1 MDSPILK
8 VRIVPALKTISDNR
22 SRSARYEVLHLIGSN
37 LVGGPEKQILHHAQ
51 DMQDS
56 EYRLSIGSFHDL
68 KDRPEVLVAAEQ
80 RNIPT
85 LCLPGGVRL
94 DLVQRLSRMLAERK
108 GSLLCT
114 HGFKAN
120 VVGYL
125 AARNTGT
132 SHVAFVRGF
141 TAENR
146 RVRFYEML
154 ERQALKRADRV
165 VCVSES
171 QARLIAPLRGNRRTP
186 IVVKNAMLPPYS
198 RQQDREPVSRVNL
211 SIPKAAFVYGSVGRL
226 SIEKGHRFMISAFHQ
241 LCTQAPVD
249 APLYLIVVGDGKEQK
264 PLEQQ
269 ATLLGIREQVH
280 FAGFQGNCTEWMQLM
295 DCLVQ
300 PSLTEGTPNTV
311 LEALCLKLPVIA
323 SAVGGVPDLIVD
335 GRNGLLVPA
344 ADVDQMAAAMKKMW
358 LSPDLR
364 SQLAAGAEDLLQ
376 EYSPAYQR
384 QRLIE
389 VYEEVFRD
397 ILRPSQPS

>member
-1 MDSPILK
+1 M
-8 VRIVPALKTISDNR
+8 KTASDNTG
-22 SRSARYEVLHLIGSN
+22 SGKKYEVLHLIGSN

-56 EYRLSIGSFHDL
+56 EYSLSIGSFHDL
-68 KDRPEVLVAAEQ
+68 KDRPEILVAAEQ
-80 RNIPT
+80 HNIPT
-85 LCLPGGVRL
+85 LCLPGGVRP
-94 DLVQRLSRMLAERK
+94 DLVRRLSRMLAERK

-125 AARNTGT
+125 AAQKTGT

-141 TAENR
+141 TAENA
-146 RVRFYEML
+146 RVMFYEML

-171 QARLIAPLRGNRRTP
+171 QAQQIAPMRKHRRPP

-198 RQQDREPVSRVNL
+198 RKHDRKPVSRNDL
-211 SIPKAAFVYGSVGRL
+211 CIPQAAFVFGSVGRL
-226 SIEKGHRFMISAFHQ
+226 SMEKGHRFMISAFHR
-241 LCTQAPVD
+241 LCMEAPTG

-269 ATLLGIREQVH
+269 ASVLGIREQIH
-280 FAGFQGNCTEWMQLM
+280 FAGFQGDSTEWMHLL
-295 DCLVQ
+295 DCLIQ

-311 LEALCLKLPVIA
+311 LEALCLKVPVIA
-323 SAVGGVPDLIVD
+323 SAVGGIPDLIVD

-344 ADVDQMAAAMKKMW
+344 ADVEQMAAAMKKMW
-358 LSPDLR
+358 LRPELR
-364 SQLAAGAEDLLQ
+364 SQLTTGAEDLVH

-389 VYEEVFRD
+389 VYEEVFLDRQ
-397 ILRPSQPS
+397 LASYSS

>member
-1 MDSPILK
+1 M
-8 VRIVPALKTISDNR
+8 KTTPNTR
-22 SRSARYEVLHLIGSN
+22 SRSEKYQVLHLIGSN
-37 LVGGPEKQILHHAQ
+37 LVGGPEKQILYHAQ
-51 DMQDS
+51 DLQDS
-56 EYRLSIGSFHDL
+56 DYQLSIGSFHDL
-68 KDRPEVLVAAEQ
+68 KDRPEVLVAAEH

-85 LCLPGGVRL
+85 LCLPGGIRL
-94 DLVQRLSRMLAERK
+94 DLVHCLSQMLTERK
-108 GSLLCT
+108 GCLLCT

-146 RVRFYEML
+146 RVKFYEML

-171 QARLIAPLRGNRRTP
+171 QAQQIAPMRRNRRAP

-198 RQQDREPVSRVNL
+198 REQDKEPVSRKDL
-211 SIPKAAFVYGSVGRL
+211 GIPDSAFVFGSVGRL
-226 SIEKGHRFMISAFHQ
+226 SVEKGHRFMISAFHQ
-241 LCTQAPVD
+241 LCAQSPVG

-264 PLEQQ
+264 ALEQQ
-269 ATLLGIREQVH
+269 ATHLGIREQVH

-295 DCLVQ
+295 FFLIQ

-311 LEALCLKLPVIA
+311 LEALCLKVPIIA

-335 GRNGLLVPA
+335 GRNGLLVPPA
-344 ADVDQMAAAMKKMW
+344 NVAQMTAAMNKMW
-358 LSPDLR
+358 LFPDLR
-364 SQLAAGAEDLLQ
+364 DRFAAGGDDLIQ
-376 EYSPAYQR
+376 EYAPAYQR

-397 ILRPSQPS
+397 GSMPSRPS

>member
-1 MDSPILK
+1 M
-8 VRIVPALKTISDNR
+8 KTPPDTR
-22 SRSARYEVLHLIGSN
+22 SRSEKYEVLHLIGSN

-51 DMQDS
+51 DMQDT
-56 EYRLSIGSFHDL
+56 EYQLSIGSFHDL

-94 DLVQRLSRMLAERK
+94 DLVHRLARMLSERK

-125 AARNTGT
+125 AARRTGT
-132 SHVAFVRGF
+132 PHVAFVRGF

-171 QARLIAPLRGNRRTP
+171 QAQQIAPIRGNRRAP

-198 RQQDREPVSRVNL
+198 RRQDRPPISRNDL
-211 SIPKAAFVYGSVGRL
+211 SIPKSAFVFGSVGRL
-226 SIEKGHRFMISAFHQ
+226 SIEKGHRFMVSAFHK
-241 LCTQAPVD
+241 LCTEAPVG
-249 APLYLIVVGDGKEQK
+249 AQLYLIIVGDGKEEQ
-264 PLEQQ
+264 PLKRQ
-269 ATLLGIREQVH
+269 AAQLGIREQVH
-280 FAGFQGNCTEWMQLM
+280 FAGFQGSCTEWMQMM

-344 ADVDQMAAAMKKMW
+344 ADVNQMTAAMKTMW

-364 SQLAAGAEDLLQ
+364 SRLAAGAEDLLQ
-376 EYSPAYQR
+376 EYSPACQR
-384 QRLIE
+384 QRLIA
-389 VYEEVFRD
+389 VYDEVFRGQVQQVA
-397 ILRPSQPS
+397 P

>member
-1 MDSPILK
+1 M
-8 VRIVPALKTISDNR
+8 KTTHDTPGR
-22 SRSARYEVLHLIGSN
+22 GDKHEVLHLIGSN

-51 DMQDS
+51 DLQDTD
-56 EYRLSIGSFHDL
+56 YRLSIGSFHDL
-68 KDRPEVLVAAEQ
+68 QDRPEILVAAEQ

-85 LCLPGGVRL
+85 LCLPGGLRP
-94 DLVQRLSRMLAERK
+94 DLVHRLSQMLLERK

-125 AARNTGT
+125 ASRRT
-132 SHVAFVRGF
+132 STFHVAFVRGF

-146 RVRFYEML
+146 RIRLYEML

-171 QARLIAPLRGNRRTP
+171 QAQQIALIRGNRRAP

-198 RQQDREPVSRVNL
+198 RPQDRPPISRNDL
-211 SIPKAAFVYGSVGRL
+211 GIPKSAFVFGSVGRL
-226 SIEKGHRFMISAFHQ
+226 STEKGHRFMVSAFHQ
-241 LCTQAPVD
+241 LCVQAQLG
-249 APLYLIVVGDGKEQK
+249 AQLYLIIVGDGKEEQ
-264 PLEQQ
+264 PLKQQ
-269 ATLLGIREQVH
+269 ATQLGIREQIH
-280 FAGFQGNCTEWMQLM
+280 FAGFQGSPTEWMKTM
-295 DCLVQ
+295 DCLIQ
-300 PSLTEGTPNTV
+300 PSLTEGTPNSV
-311 LEALCLKLPVIA
+311 LEALCLNLPVIA

-344 ADVDQMAAAMKKMW
+344 ADVKQLAAAMKKMW

-364 SQLAAGAEDLLQ
+364 NRLAAGAEDLLQ

-384 QRLIE
+384 QRLMD
-389 VYEEVFRD
+389 VYDEVFRGK
-397 ILRPSQPS
+397 LHPVAPLG

>member
-1 MDSPILK
+1 MNTTPN
-8 VRIVPALKTISDNR
+8 TQ
-22 SRSARYEVLHLIGSN
+22 SRSAKYQVLHLIGCN

-56 EYRLSIGSFHDL
+56 EYQLSIGSFHDL
-68 KDRPEVLVAAEQ
+68 KEWPEILAAAEQ

-85 LCLPGGVRL
+85 VCLPGGVRP
-94 DLVQRLSRMLAERK
+94 DLVRRLSRMLSERK
-108 GSLLCT
+108 GLLLCT

-125 AARNTGT
+125 AARRTGT
-132 SHVAFVRGF
+132 SHVAFLRGF

-146 RVRFYEML
+146 RIRFYEML

-165 VCVSES
+165 VCVSEA
-171 QARLIAPLRGNRRTP
+171 QAKQIALIRRNRRAP

-198 RQQDREPVSRVNL
+198 RQQHRPPISRNDL
-211 SIPKAAFVYGSVGRL
+211 SIPTSAFVFGSVGRL
-226 SIEKGHRFMISAFHQ
+226 SIEKGHRFMVSAFHK
-241 LCTQAPVD
+241 LCSEAPVG
-249 APLYLIVVGDGKEQK
+249 AQLYLIIVGDGKEEQSLK
-264 PLEQQ
+264 QQ
-269 ATLLGIREQVH
+269 ATQLGIREQIH
-280 FAGFQGNCTEWMQLM
+280 FAGFQGSPTEWMQMM

-335 GRNGLLVPA
+335 GRNGLLVPP
-344 ADVDQMAAAMKKMW
+344 ADVEQMTAAMKKMW

-364 SQLAAGAEDLLQ
+364 SRLAAGAEDLLQ

-384 QRLIE
+384 QKLID
-389 VYEEVFRD
+389 VYEEVF
-397 ILRPSQPS
+397 LGNLQQAAT

>member
-1 MDSPILK
+1 VKNTAD
-8 VRIVPALKTISDNR
+8 TR
-22 SRSARYEVLHLIGSN
+22 SRSDKYQVLHFIGSN

-51 DMQDS
+51 DMQHT
-56 EYRLSIGSFHDL
+56 EYQLSIGSFHDL
-68 KDRPEVLVAAEQ
+68 KDRPEILVAAEQ

-94 DLVQRLSRMLAERK
+94 DLVHRLSRMLSERK

-125 AARNTGT
+125 ASRRTGT
-132 SHVAFVRGF
+132 PHVAFLRGF

-146 RVRFYEML
+146 RIKFYEIL

-171 QARLIAPLRGNRRTP
+171 QARQIARIRGNRGAPT
-186 IVVKNAMLPPYS
+186 VVKNAMLPPYS
-198 RQQDREPVSRVNL
+198 RPQDRPPISRNDL
-211 SIPKAAFVYGSVGRL
+211 SIPPSAFVFGSVGRL
-226 SIEKGHRFMISAFHQ
+226 SIEKGHRFLVSAFHK
-241 LCTQAPVD
+241 LCTEAPVG
-249 APLYLIVVGDGKEQK
+249 APLYLIIVGDGKEEQ
-264 PLEQQ
+264 PLKQQ
-269 ATLLGIREQVH
+269 ATQLGIREQIH
-280 FAGFQGNCTEWMQLM
+280 FAGYQGSCTEWMQMM

-311 LEALCLKLPVIA
+311 LEALCLKIPVIA
-323 SAVGGVPDLIVD
+323 SAVGGVPDLIAD

-344 ADVDQMAAAMKKMW
+344 GDVAQMAAAMKKMW

-364 SQLAAGAEDLLQ
+364 IRLAAGAEDLLR
-376 EYSPAYQR
+376 EFSPAYQR
-384 QRLIE
+384 QQLIA
-389 VYEEVFRD
+389 VYDEVFRGN
-397 ILRPSQPS
+397 RQPIAQ

>member
-1 MDSPILK
+1 VKIPPDSQG
-8 VRIVPALKTISDNR
+8 R
-22 SRSARYEVLHLIGSN
+22 SGKYEVLHLIGSN

-51 DMQDS
+51 DMQDT

-80 RNIPT
+80 LNIPT
-85 LCLPGGVRL
+85 VCLPGGLRL
-94 DLVQRLSRMLAERK
+94 DLVPRLSRMLAERK

-125 AARNTGT
+125 AARRTGT

-165 VCVSES
+165 ACVSES
-171 QARLIAPLRGNRRTP
+171 QAQQIARIRGHRRAP
-186 IVVKNAMLPPYS
+186 IVVKNAMLPPYA
-198 RQQDREPVSRVNL
+198 RMQDRPPISRNVL
-211 SIPKAAFVYGSVGRL
+211 SIPKSAFIFGSVGRL
-226 SIEKGHRFMISAFHQ
+226 STEKGHRFMLSAFHK
-241 LCTQAPVD
+241 LCAEAPVGSQ
-249 APLYLIVVGDGKEQK
+249 LYLILVGDGKEEQ
-264 PLEQQ
+264 PLKLQ
-269 ATLLGIREQVH
+269 ATQLGIREQVH
-280 FAGFQGNCTEWMQLM
+280 FAGFQGNSTEWMQLM

-311 LEALCLKLPVIA
+311 LEALCLNLPVIA
-323 SAVGGVPDLIVD
+323 CAVGGVPDLIVD
-335 GRNGLLVPA
+335 GKNGLLVPA
-344 ADVDQMAAAMKKMW
+344 ADVDKMAAAMKRMW

-364 SQLAAGAEDLLQ
+364 IQLAAGSEGLVQ
-376 EYSPAYQR
+376 EYTPAYQR

-389 VYEEVFRD
+389 VYDEVFHG
-397 ILRPSQPS
+397 QPLQIAL

>member
-1 MDSPILK
+1 MNTTPN
-8 VRIVPALKTISDNR
+8 TQ
-22 SRSARYEVLHLIGSN
+22 SRSAKYQVLHLIGCN

-56 EYRLSIGSFHDL
+56 EYQLSIGSFHDL
-68 KDRPEVLVAAEQ
+68 QEWPEILTAADQ
-80 RNIPT
+80 HNIPT
-85 LCLPGGVRL
+85 LCLPGGVRP
-94 DLVQRLSRMLAERK
+94 DLVRRLSKMLSERK
-108 GSLLCT
+108 GLLLCT

-125 AARNTGT
+125 AARRTGT
-132 SHVAFVRGF
+132 SHVAFLRGF

-146 RVRFYEML
+146 RIRFYEML

-165 VCVSES
+165 VCVSEA
-171 QARLIAPLRGNRRTP
+171 QAKQIALIRRNRRAP

-198 RQQDREPVSRVNL
+198 RQQHRPPISRNDL
-211 SIPKAAFVYGSVGRL
+211 SIPASAFVFGSVGRL
-226 SIEKGHRFMISAFHQ
+226 SIEKGHRFMVSAFHK
-241 LCTQAPVD
+241 LCSEAPVG
-249 APLYLIVVGDGKEQK
+249 AQLYLIIVGDGKEEQSLK
-264 PLEQQ
+264 QQ
-269 ATLLGIREQVH
+269 ATQLGIREQIH
-280 FAGFQGNCTEWMQLM
+280 FAGFQGSPTEWMQMM

-335 GRNGLLVPA
+335 GRNGLLVPP
-344 ADVDQMAAAMKKMW
+344 ADVEQMTAAMKKMW

-384 QRLIE
+384 QKLID
-389 VYEEVFRD
+389 VYEEVFRGN
-397 ILRPSQPS
+397 LQHAAT

>member
-1 MDSPILK
+1 VKNSPN
-8 VRIVPALKTISDNR
+8 TR
-22 SRSARYEVLHLIGSN
+22 SRSDKYEVLHLIGSN

-51 DMQDS
+51 DMQDT
-56 EYRLSIGSFHDL
+56 EYQLSIGSFHDL

-94 DLVQRLSRMLAERK
+94 DLVRRLAKMLSQRK

-125 AARNTGT
+125 AARRTGT

-146 RVRFYEML
+146 RVKFYEML

-171 QARLIAPLRGNRRTP
+171 QAKQIASIRGNRRAP

-198 RQQDREPVSRVNL
+198 RLQNRPPMSRNDL
-211 SIPKAAFVYGSVGRL
+211 SIPKSAFVFGSVGRL
-226 SIEKGHRFMISAFHQ
+226 STEKGHRFMVSAFHK
-241 LCTQAPVD
+241 LCAEAP
-249 APLYLIVVGDGKEQK
+249 AGAQLYLIIVGDGKEEQ
-264 PLEQQ
+264 PLKQQ
-269 ATLLGIREQVH
+269 AAQLGIREQIH
-280 FAGFQGNCTEWMQLM
+280 FAGFQGSPTEWMQMM

-335 GRNGLLVPA
+335 GKNGLLVSA
-344 ADVDQMAAAMKKMW
+344 ADVDQMADAMKKMW

-364 SQLAAGAEDLLQ
+364 SRLAAGAEDLLQ

-389 VYEEVFRD
+389 VYDEVFLGGS
-397 ILRPSQPS
+397 ISQPS

>member
-1 MDSPILK
+1 MKTSPN
-8 VRIVPALKTISDNR
+8 TR
-22 SRSARYEVLHLIGSN
+22 SRSDKYEVLHLIGSN

-51 DMQDS
+51 DMQDTD
-56 EYRLSIGSFHDL
+56 YQLSIGSFHDL

-80 RNIPT
+80 RDIPT
-85 LCLPGGVRL
+85 VCLPGGVRL
-94 DLVQRLSRMLAERK
+94 ELVHRLSSMLSERK

-125 AARNTGT
+125 AARRTGT

-165 VCVSES
+165 VCVSEK
-171 QARLIAPLRGNRRTP
+171 QVEQIAALRGGRRRPP

-198 RQQDREPVSRVNL
+198 RPHDGESVSRK
-211 SIPKAAFVYGSVGRL
+211 SIGIPDNAFVFGSVGRL
-226 SIEKGHRFMISAFHQ
+226 SAEKGHRFMISAFHQ
-241 LCTQAPVD
+241 VCEQTPASASLF
-249 APLYLIVVGDGKEQK
+249 LIVVGDGHEREA
-264 PLEQQ
+264 LERQ
-269 ATLLGIREQVH
+269 ASRLGVRERVY
-280 FAGFQGNCTEWMQLM
+280 FAGTQGNCAEWMHLL
-295 DCLVQ
+295 DCMIQ

-311 LEALCLKLPVIA
+311 LEALCLKVPVIA
-323 SAVGGVPDLIVD
+323 TAVGGVPDLIVD
-335 GRNGLLVPA
+335 GRNGLLVSSS
-344 ADVDQMAAAMKKMW
+344 DVPQLAAAMKKMW

-364 SQLAAGAEDLLQ
+364 SQLAAGAEDLLR

-384 QRLIE
+384 QRLIDL
-389 VYEEVFRD
+389 YAEVFRGK
-397 ILRPSQPS
+397 LQQLVQ

>member
-1 MDSPILK
+1 M
-8 VRIVPALKTISDNR
+8 AATW
-22 SRSARYEVLHLIGSN
+22 SR
-37 LVGGPEKQILHHAQ
+37 GPEKQILHHAQ
-51 DMQDS
+51 DMQDT
-56 EYRLSIGSFHDL
+56 EYQLSIGSFHDL

-94 DLVQRLSRMLAERK
+94 DLVRRLAKMLSQRK

-125 AARNTGT
+125 AARRTGT

-171 QARLIAPLRGNRRTP
+171 QAKQIAPIRGNRRAP

-198 RQQDREPVSRVNL
+198 RLQNRPPMSRNDL
-211 SIPKAAFVYGSVGRL
+211 SIPTSAFVFGSVGRL
-226 SIEKGHRFMISAFHQ
+226 STEKGHRFMVSAFHK
-241 LCTQAPVD
+241 LCAEAP
-249 APLYLIVVGDGKEQK
+249 AGAQLYLIIVGDGKEEQSLK
-264 PLEQQ
+264 QQ
-269 ATLLGIREQVH
+269 ATQLGIREQIH
-280 FAGFQGNCTEWMQLM
+280 FAGFQGSPTEWMQMM

-335 GRNGLLVPA
+335 GKNGLLVSA
-344 ADVDQMAAAMKKMW
+344 ADVDQLTAAMKKMW

-364 SQLAAGAEDLLQ
+364 GQLAAGAEDLLQ

-389 VYEEVFRD
+389 VYDEVFRGG
-397 ILRPSQPS
+397 SM

>member
-1 MDSPILK
+1 M
-8 VRIVPALKTISDNR
+8 KTTSTQIR
-22 SRSARYEVLHLIGSN
+22 GGRYEVLHLIGSN

-51 DMQDS
+51 DMQDT
-56 EYRLSIGSFHDL
+56 EYQLAIGSFHDL

-85 LCLPGGVRL
+85 VCLPGGVRL
-94 DLVQRLSRMLAERK
+94 DLVHHLAKMLSQRRV
-108 GSLLCT
+108 SLLCT

-125 AARNTGT
+125 ATRRTGT
-132 SHVAFVRGF
+132 PHVAFVRGF

-171 QARLIAPLRGNRRTP
+171 QAKQIAPLRGNRRAP

-198 RQQDREPVSRVNL
+198 RQQNRPAISRKDL
-211 SIPKAAFVYGSVGRL
+211 SIPKSAFIFGSVGRL
-226 SIEKGHRFMISAFHQ
+226 STEKGHRFMVSAFHK
-241 LCTQAPVD
+241 LCTESPVG
-249 APLYLIVVGDGKEQK
+249 AQLYLIIVGDGNEEQ
-264 PLEQQ
+264 PLKQQ
-269 ATLLGIREQVH
+269 ATQLGIREQMH
-280 FAGFQGNCTEWMQLM
+280 FAGFQGSPTEWMQLM

-311 LEALCLKLPVIA
+311 LEALCLKVPVIA

-358 LSPDLR
+358 LLPDLR
-364 SQLAAGAEDLLQ
+364 SQLTAGAEDLLQ

-384 QRLIE
+384 QRLMD
-389 VYEEVFRD
+389 VYDEVFRD
-397 ILRPSQPS
+397 GSISPRSS

>member
-1 MDSPILK
+1 MKNSPN
-8 VRIVPALKTISDNR
+8 TR
-22 SRSARYEVLHLIGSN
+22 SRSGKYEVLHLIGSN

-51 DMQDS
+51 DMQDT
-56 EYRLSIGSFHDL
+56 EYQLSIGSFQDL
-68 KDRPEVLVAAEQ
+68 EDRPEVLVAAEQ

-85 LCLPGGVRL
+85 LCLPGGLRL
-94 DLVQRLSRMLAERK
+94 DLVHHLSRMLADRK

-125 AARNTGT
+125 AARQTGT

-146 RVRFYEML
+146 RVKFYEIL

-171 QARLIAPLRGNRRTP
+171 QAQQIAPMRRNRRAP

-198 RQQDREPVSRVNL
+198 RQQDRPLISRNDL
-211 SIPKAAFVYGSVGRL
+211 SIPRSAFIFGSVGRL
-226 SIEKGHRFMISAFHQ
+226 STEKGHRFMLSAFHK
-241 LCTQAPVD
+241 LCAEAPVGSQ
-249 APLYLIVVGDGKEQK
+249 LYLILVGDGKEEQ
-264 PLEQQ
+264 PLKLQ
-269 ATLLGIREQVH
+269 ATQLGIREQVH
-280 FAGFQGNCTEWMQLM
+280 FAGFQGSCTEWMQLM
-295 DCLVQ
+295 DCLIQ

-311 LEALCLKLPVIA
+311 LEALCLNLPVIA
-323 SAVGGVPDLIVD
+323 CAVGGVPDLIVD
-335 GRNGLLVPA
+335 DKNGLLVPA
-344 ADVDQMAAAMKKMW
+344 ADVDKMAAAMKRMW

-364 SQLAAGAEDLLQ
+364 TQLAAGSEGLVQ

-384 QRLIE
+384 QRLID
-389 VYEEVFRD
+389 VYDEVFHD
-397 ILRPSQPS
+397 GAMSSRPS

>member
-1 MDSPILK
+1 MNTTPN
-8 VRIVPALKTISDNR
+8 TQ
-22 SRSARYEVLHLIGSN
+22 SRSAKYQVLHLIGCN

-56 EYRLSIGSFHDL
+56 EYQLSIGSFHDL
-68 KDRPEVLVAAEQ
+68 QEWPEILTAAEQ

-85 LCLPGGVRL
+85 LCLPGGVRP
-94 DLVQRLSRMLAERK
+94 DLVRRLSRMLSERK
-108 GSLLCT
+108 GLLLCT

-125 AARNTGT
+125 AARRTGT
-132 SHVAFVRGF
+132 SHVAFLRGF

-146 RVRFYEML
+146 RIRFYEML

-165 VCVSES
+165 VCVSEA
-171 QARLIAPLRGNRRTP
+171 QAKQIALIRRNRRAP

-198 RQQDREPVSRVNL
+198 RQQHRPPISRNDL
-211 SIPKAAFVYGSVGRL
+211 SIPASAFVFGSVGRL
-226 SIEKGHRFMISAFHQ
+226 SIEKGHRFMVSAFHK
-241 LCTQAPVD
+241 LCSEAPVG
-249 APLYLIVVGDGKEQK
+249 AQLYLIIVGDGKEEQSLK
-264 PLEQQ
+264 QQ
-269 ATLLGIREQVH
+269 ATQLGIREQIH
-280 FAGFQGNCTEWMQLM
+280 FAGFQGSPTEWMQMM

-335 GRNGLLVPA
+335 GRNGLLVPP
-344 ADVDQMAAAMKKMW
+344 ADVEQMTAAMKKMW

-384 QRLIE
+384 QKLID
-389 VYEEVFRD
+389 VYEEVFRGN
-397 ILRPSQPS
+397 LQQAAT

>member
-1 MDSPILK
+1 MKNSPN
-8 VRIVPALKTISDNR
+8 TR
-22 SRSARYEVLHLIGSN
+22 SRSDKYEVLHLIGSN

-51 DMQDS
+51 DMQDT
-56 EYRLSIGSFHDL
+56 EYQLSIGSFHDL

-94 DLVQRLSRMLAERK
+94 DLVRRLAKMLSQRK

-125 AARNTGT
+125 AARRTGT

-171 QARLIAPLRGNRRTP
+171 QAKQIAPIRGNRRAP

-198 RQQDREPVSRVNL
+198 RLQNRPTMSRNDL
-211 SIPKAAFVYGSVGRL
+211 SIPTSAFVFGSVGRL
-226 SIEKGHRFMISAFHQ
+226 STEKGHRFMVSAFHK
-241 LCTQAPVD
+241 LCAEAPVG
-249 APLYLIVVGDGKEQK
+249 AQLYLIIVGDGKEEQ
-264 PLEQQ
+264 PLKQQ
-269 ATLLGIREQVH
+269 ATRLGIREQVH
-280 FAGFQGNCTEWMQLM
+280 FAGFQGSPTEWMQMM

-335 GRNGLLVPA
+335 GKNGLLVSA
-344 ADVDQMAAAMKKMW
+344 ADVDQLAAAMKKMW

-389 VYEEVFRD
+389 VYDEVFRGASM
-397 ILRPSQPS
+397 SQPS

>member
-1 MDSPILK
+1 MKNSAKPQ
-8 VRIVPALKTISDNR
+8 
-22 SRSARYEVLHLIGSN
+22 SRSDKYEVLHLIGSN

-51 DMQDS
+51 DMQDT
-56 EYRLSIGSFHDL
+56 EYLLSIGSFHDL

-94 DLVQRLSRMLAERK
+94 DLVHHLSRMLSERK

-125 AARNTGT
+125 ASRRTGT
-132 SHVAFVRGF
+132 PHVAFVRGF

-171 QARLIAPLRGNRRTP
+171 QAQQIAPIRGNRRAP

-198 RQQDREPVSRVNL
+198 RRQDRPTISRNDL
-211 SIPKAAFVYGSVGRL
+211 SIPKSAFVFGSVGRL
-226 SIEKGHRFMISAFHQ
+226 STEKGHRFMVSAFHE
-241 LCTQAPVD
+241 LCTEAPVG
-249 APLYLIVVGDGKEQK
+249 AQLYLIIVGDGKEEQ
-264 PLEQQ
+264 PLKQQ
-269 ATLLGIREQVH
+269 ATQLGIREQIH
-280 FAGFQGNCTEWMQLM
+280 FAGFQGSCTEWMQMM

-335 GRNGLLVPA
+335 GRNGLLVAPA
-344 ADVDQMAAAMKKMW
+344 NVAQMTAAMKTMW

-364 SQLAAGAEDLLQ
+364 SRLAAGAEDLLQ

-384 QRLIE
+384 QRLIA
-389 VYEEVFRD
+389 VYEEVFRGQ
-397 ILRPSQPS
+397 RQPVAP

>member
-1 MDSPILK
+1 MKNSSNT
-8 VRIVPALKTISDNR
+8 RIRSDK
-22 SRSARYEVLHLIGSN
+22 YEVLHLIGSN

-51 DMQDS
+51 DMQGT
-56 EYRLSIGSFHDL
+56 EYQLSIGSFHDL

-94 DLVQRLSRMLAERK
+94 DLVHRLAKMLAERK

-125 AARNTGT
+125 AARRTGT

-171 QARLIAPLRGNRRTP
+171 QAKQIAPIRGNRRAP

-198 RQQDREPVSRVNL
+198 RQQNRPPISRNDL
-211 SIPKAAFVYGSVGRL
+211 SIPKSAFVFGSVGRL
-226 SIEKGHRFMISAFHQ
+226 STEKGHRFMLAAFHK
-241 LCTQAPVD
+241 LCAEAPVGTQ
-249 APLYLIVVGDGKEQK
+249 LYLIIVGDGKEEQSLK
-264 PLEQQ
+264 QQ
-269 ATLLGIREQVH
+269 ATQLGIREQVH
-280 FAGFQGNCTEWMQLM
+280 FAGFQGSCTEWMQMM

-335 GRNGLLVPA
+335 GRNGLLVSA
-344 ADVDQMAAAMKKMW
+344 ADVDQMTAAMKKMW

-364 SQLAAGAEDLLQ
+364 SQLVAGAEDLLQ

-389 VYEEVFRD
+389 VYDEVFRNGAMSS
-397 ILRPSQPS
+397 RPS